1 MLKFIVDGKE
11 VIDEKEM
18 TRLLDS
24 KDEKDVKKVNDLM
37 KKAMNCEIL
46 IED

>member
-24 KDEKDVKKVNDLM
+24 KDEKDVEKVNDLM

>member
-11 VIDEKEM
+11 AIDEKEM
-18 TRLLDS
+18 ARLLDS
-24 KDEKDVKKVNDLM
+24 KDEKDVEKVNDLM